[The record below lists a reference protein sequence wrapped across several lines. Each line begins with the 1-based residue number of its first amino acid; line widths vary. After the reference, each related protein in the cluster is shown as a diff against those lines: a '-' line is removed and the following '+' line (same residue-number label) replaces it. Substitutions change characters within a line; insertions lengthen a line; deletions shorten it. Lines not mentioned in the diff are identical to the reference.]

1 MQQRARLDEALEALK
16 AVARRRAGALQA
28 AATAN
33 DSVDESA
40 CAETL
45 TTEID
50 ACLTALGWTRT
61 GLVEALA
68 ASQEARA
75 LCDRASAF

>member
-16 AVARRRAGALQA
+16 AVARRRGVALQA
-28 AATAN
+28 AATAG

-45 TTEID
+45 TAEID
-50 ACLTALGWTRT
+50 VCLTALGWTRAS
-61 GLVEALA
+61 LAEALA
-68 ASQEARA
+68 SSKEARA